1 MLLALFTTFNLSES
15 VNRYQYYLPYIH
27 RYPEKQMGLKGV
39 ENSCHYQ

>member
-39 ENSCHYQ
+39 ENSCRYP